1 MARLKSSYV
10 MPQPQEES
18 AVPDHNS
25 VTLVTPESKMEAF
38 ASPALELQENLQ
50 QSWDDR
56 HGHAEVAVRKIPFI
70 WTLGVM
76 TVVCG
81 TFWVAVALLIS

>member
-10 MPQPQEES
+10 IPNPQEES
-18 AVPDHNS
+18 AASDHNS

-38 ASPALELQENLQ
+38 ASPALELQETLQ

-70 WTLGVM
+70 WTLSAM
-76 TVVCG
+76 TAVCG
-81 TFWVAVALLIS
+81 AFWVGVALLVS